1 MSGGTAAQTGELPVA
16 STRPRELART
26 RELPLRGGRA
36 RRPAAVAAQ
45 TGELPVGA
53 VAPTLADLERALC
66 RDRSNVVIA
75 APPSAERSVLVKALP
90 RRLEGPLRVVS
101 VVLGDVSEDRLEAT
115 LLGALA
121 STSAPG
127 AEPPERLLELAREL
141 ERGGSALL
149 VVVEDAEGLTPP
161 VLARLG
167 ELSRASRGLRLAL
180 FAGPGGPGDDGFFA
194 RLVAALGVGAQKIEL
209 PTRPGAP
216 PASRPSQVRREDAP
230 VRRPAREGPRSRPE
244 SQPAAPPRRA
254 RLERVEPAAAR
265 EDISVTQPGASRA
278 ARRSGAFTLA
288 AFVSL
293 GLALAVFG
301 GVLGPRPPQPP
312 EPSGTVPGSLEA
324 LGQQLV
330 AESLA
335 RAVAP
340 AGVPTQSPSA
350 LWNGGTVAPR
360 IALPPP
366 ALRATSLAL
375 PVALPTPKPA
385 ALPDPPRTPPRG
397 SDAGSHD
404 PPAPGPPAARP
415 EPAPPPTSPPAV
427 TVSINATP
435 WARIEV
441 DGRNLGLTPLGNVR
455 LRAGAHRFRAH
466 LPDGVVVERTVEI
479 DAHRNHIAFP

>member
-209 PTRPGAP
+209 PTRVTPGA
-216 PASRPSQVRREDAP
+216 AEA
-230 VRRPAREGPRSRPE
+230 
-244 SQPAAPPRRA
+244 PRRA
-254 RLERVEPAAAR
+254 RLERVEPRLERVAPAAVR
-265 EDISVTQPGASRA
+265 ERISFSTPRSSRA
-278 ARRSGAFTLA
+278 PRRSRAWPLAVGTLASLGLTLA
-288 AFVSL
+288 ALSGPLRTREPVDPRAGRSPE
-293 GLALAVFG
+293 ALAQEIAERALAAPIQPL
-301 GVLGPRPPQPP
+301 GVSGSTPGAREVRPA
-312 EPSGTVPGSLEA
+312 TVLRVPGRAGLPA
-324 LGQQLV
+324 LG
-330 AESLA
+330 AEA
-335 RAVAP
+335 I
-340 AGVPTQSPSA
+340 SA
-350 LWNGGTVAPR
+350 
-360 IALPPP
+360 ALPP
-366 ALRATSLAL
+366 ALT
-375 PVALPTPKPA
+375 TPKPLWPGPRREPGPASA
-385 ALPDPPRTPPRG
+385 AEPTAP
-397 SDAGSHD
+397 AA
-404 PPAPGPPAARP
+404 PPAEPAAPPARAQ
-415 EPAPPPTSPPAV
+415 EPPPPPMV
-427 TVSINATP
+427 PVSINATP

-441 DGRNLGLTPLGNVR
+441 DGRDLGITPLGGVR
-455 LRAGAHRFRAH
+455 LSEGRHRFRAH
-466 LPDGVVVERTVEI
+466 LPDGRVVERTVDV
-479 DAHRNHIAFP
+479 DAYRNHIAFR

>member
-1 MSGGTAAQTGELPVA
+1 MSGAAPATTGERPVRRPTAAH
-16 STRPRELART
+16 TR
-26 RELPLRGGRA
+26 
-36 RRPAAVAAQ
+36 
-45 TGELPVGA
+45 ELPVGA
-53 VAPTLADLERALC
+53 VAPTLIDLERALC
-66 RDRSNVVIA
+66 RDRSHVVVA
-75 APPSAERSVLVKALP
+75 ARPSAERTLLAKALP
-90 RRLEGPLRVVS
+90 GRLAGSLCVLR
-101 VVLGDVSEDRLEAT
+101 LALAAVSEQELAPALLQALGQDPAPDAEARILEI
-115 LLGALA
+115 
-121 STSAPG
+121 
-127 AEPPERLLELAREL
+127 AREL

-149 VVVEDAEGLTPP
+149 LLVQDAEELAGPMLTRLGD
-161 VLARLG
+161 LARVSQG
-167 ELSRASRGLRLAL
+167 VRLAL
-180 FAGPGGPGDDGFFA
+180 FAGPAGEGDEGFFA
-194 RLVAALGVGAQKIEL
+194 RLVAGLGVGAQKIEL
-209 PTRPGAP
+209 PTLPGAP

-230 VRRPAREGPRSRPE
+230 VRRPAREAPRSRPE

-265 EDISVTQPGASRA
+265 EDISVTQPGASSA

-293 GLALAVFG
+293 GLGLAVFG

-441 DGRNLGLTPLGNVR
+441 DGRDLGLTPLGNVR
-455 LRAGAHRFRAH
+455 LSAGAHRFRAH

-479 DAHRNHIAFP
+479 DANRNHVAFP